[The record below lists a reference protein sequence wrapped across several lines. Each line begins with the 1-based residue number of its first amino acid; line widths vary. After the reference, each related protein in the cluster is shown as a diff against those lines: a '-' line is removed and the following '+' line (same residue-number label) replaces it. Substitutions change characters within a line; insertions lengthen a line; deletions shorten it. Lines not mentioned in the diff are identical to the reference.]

1 MVIIMGTF
9 RKRRFGDRS
18 DGRRLRTLDP
28 FSVMIPFIMKQRTD
42 SSNYFSD
49 SVEITETERY
59 LRAKRSNGY
68 PGMGLLHMFIASY
81 IRMASQ
87 FPGVNRFV
95 SGQRIYARRDIEFVM
110 IVKKE
115 MRADSPETSVKLN
128 FDPSDTIYDVYR
140 KLNEEIKRI
149 RDEGEDTDTDAFANV
164 LSKLPR
170 LVLKLIVRGLEIMDY
185 FGIMPKSVLRASPF
199 HGSLVIT
206 DLGSIGL
213 PAIYHHLYNF
223 GNMPFFISIGA
234 KRKMREL
241 RPDGVIVDRK
251 YIDYKLVM
259 DERCCDGFY
268 FSQAF
273 RFFRSIV
280 RKPHVLD
287 VPPDVIV
294 EDID

>member
-1 MVIIMGTF
+1 MGTF

>member
-1 MVIIMGTF
+1 MGTF
-9 RKRRFGDRS
+9 RKRKFGDRS

-28 FSVMIPFIMKQRTD
+28 FSVMIPFVMKKRTD

-49 SVEITETERY
+49 SIEVTETERY

-81 IRMASQ
+81 IRTASQ
-87 FPGVNRFV
+87 FPGINRFI
-95 SGQRIYARRDIEFVM
+95 SGQRLYARKDVEFVM
-110 IVKKE
+110 VIKKE
-115 MRADSPETSVKLN
+115 MRIDSPETSIKIN
-128 FDPSDTIYDVYR
+128 FDLSDTIYDVYR
-140 KLNEEIKRI
+140 KINEEIKLVKN
-149 RDEGEDTDTDAFANV
+149 EGEDTATDNLAKV
-164 LSKLPR
+164 LMKLPR
-170 LVLKLIVRGLEIMDY
+170 LVLKFIVRGLEIMDY
-185 FGIMPKSVLRASPF
+185 FGIMPKAILRASPF
-199 HGSLVIT
+199 HGSLLIT

-223 GNMPFFISIGA
+223 GNMPLFIALGA
-234 KRKMREL
+234 KRKTREL
-241 RPDGVIVDRK
+241 RPDGIIVDRK
-251 YIDYKLVM
+251 YVDYKLVV

-273 RFFRSIV
+273 RMFRSIV